1 VIDHPGSPPD
11 EIGVAAGWWVAVAAD
26 LLILTGSV
34 WRAKESGARRK
45 PPGVL

>member
-1 VIDHPGSPPD
+1 
-11 EIGVAAGWWVAVAAD
+11 VAIAAS

-34 WRAKESGARRK
+34 WRSKESAAGRK

>member
-1 VIDHPGSPPD
+1 MPGSPPS
-11 EIGVAAGWWVAVAAD
+11 EITVAGGWWVAVAAD

-34 WRAKESGARRK
+34 WRAKESAAGRK